1 MGIFFPNHF
10 DSSKNKLRFAQC
22 KLIMDTQC
30 TFMKIGDKNIEKIVL
45 DCTKKLLLQYGVKG
59 WNMDDL
65 ASECGMSKRTLYKI
79 IGNKEELLYQC
90 YSNSMDRVIQSFK
103 IFSAQDKDYST
114 LINDMADQQV
124 EHVEEYIIVNHKTIK
139 TEYPRIE
146 AMIHEK
152 LITRRNDFLTF
163 LEKGKA
169 LGCLNEKVDPRV
181 INNIISALMEFNINM
196 CKTKSEFES
205 KIKEELK
212 YIFSSMKEN

>member
-1 MGIFFPNHF
+1 
-10 DSSKNKLRFAQC
+10 
-22 KLIMDTQC
+22 
-30 TFMKIGDKNIEKIVL
+30 MKIGDKNIEKIVL
-45 DCTKKLLLQYGVKG
+45 DSTKTLLLQSGVKG

-65 ASECGMSKRTLYKI
+65 AKECGMSKRTLYKI

-90 YSNSMDRVIQSFK
+90 YSNSMDKVIQSFK

-114 LINDMADQQV
+114 LIENMADQQV

-139 TEYPRIE
+139 TEYPRID

-152 LITRRNDFLTF
+152 LVTRKNDFMAF

-169 LGCLNEKVDPRV
+169 LGYLNEKVDPRV

-196 CKTKSEFES
+196 CKTKREFES
-205 KIKEELK
+205 KIKEELD
-212 YIFSSMKEN
+212 YIFSSIQKK